1 MYVFVLGGVWGVP
14 CSLVT
19 GWVSELLSP
28 ITQALSRPWP
38 RSALPPPQGPGLA
51 QGEQRQ
57 MCWGAASL
65 TSTSTLPF
73 SRRAGLSRESESF
86 LKLKGSLFETGL
98 VLHSSVIVG

>member
-1 MYVFVLGGVWGVP
+1 MP

-28 ITQALSRPWP
+28 ITQALSRPCP

-51 QGEQRQ
+51 QRGP
-57 MCWGAASL
+57 ASL

-73 SRRAGLSRESESF
+73 SLRAGLSRESEN
-86 LKLKGSLFETGL
+86 KLPQTQRQF
-98 VLHSSVIVG
+98 V